1 MSTKRVTFRI
11 SEADKDWL
19 EAYSKAQRISLSGA
33 IRQGIGL
40 LRTEQRQK
48 TYHYLVAST
57 RGIWKRENG
66 LDIRKRF
73 ALNGNEIFCLV
84 PKLRLGT
91 RLDAKLRFALS
102 DKAR

>member
-33 IRQGIGL
+33 IRQGL
-40 LRTEQRQK
+40 VCWEQSRDK
-48 TYHYLVAST
+48 RPIT
-57 RGIWKRENG
+57 IWWQVPEVSGKG
-66 LDIRKRF
+66 KMVWDIRKRF

-84 PKLRLGT
+84 PKPRLGT